1 MYLARA
7 TGASFT
13 LHAPRSAFP
22 ACVSRFEPHCASARR
37 DTLNCLFFLKA
48 SLIDTQG
55 INPKESSLSMGSK
68 VAESILKVL
77 PNQESIPVEDDMTLS
92 SSVTPPIGE
101 GIVTRLLDECDVDQ
115 GAC

>member
-1 MYLARA
+1 
-7 TGASFT
+7 
-13 LHAPRSAFP
+13 
-22 ACVSRFEPHCASARR
+22 
-37 DTLNCLFFLKA
+37 
-48 SLIDTQG
+48 
-55 INPKESSLSMGSK
+55 MGSK